1 MAVIG
6 GYFRTLLS
14 QTTTIQY
21 SNCWEFSTIIS
32 MVMFSSEYF
41 VLIDNAIIGEMYDF
55 DLIGKYY
62 DRLYEVVLSYIE
74 NSAISVFFVSYKNE

>member
-1 MAVIG
+1 
-6 GYFRTLLS
+6 
-14 QTTTIQY
+14 
-21 SNCWEFSTIIS
+21 

-55 DLIGKYY
+55 DLISKYY